1 VNADDPVTT
10 VALDLADDVP
20 PLAAVRR
27 WAAEELADLTE
38 DEIDDCM
45 LLVTELV
52 SNAYDHGTGP
62 RSVRL
67 RRSPDR
73 SHVRIEVDDASP
85 DDLTFGRS
93 RLGPNRGRGL
103 VIVDKLAK
111 DWGVDVRP
119 GGKTVWA
126 ELSCGAAHVPV

>member
-1 VNADDPVTT
+1 MPDDATS
-10 VALDLADDVP
+10 
-20 PLAAVRR
+20 LAAVRR
-27 WAAEELADLTE
+27 WAAGALADLTE

-62 RSVRL
+62 RTVRL

-73 SHVRIEVDDASP
+73 TVVRVEVDDTAP
-85 DDLTFGRS
+85 EGLTFGRS

-103 VIVDKLAK
+103 VIIDKLSRT
-111 DWGVDVRP
+111 WGVDVRR

-126 ELSCGAAHVPV
+126 ELPCGSSHVPH